1 MTHRI
6 GEQLGKYR
14 LVRLLG
20 QGSFADVYLGE
31 HLYLQTHAAVK
42 VLRTQLAKEDAE
54 SFLNEAQT
62 IARLVHPHIIRI
74 FDFDVQE
81 GTPFLVMDY
90 APNGTLR
97 QRHPRHNPIPPNTVV
112 YYVKQIA
119 DALQYA
125 HEQRL
130 IHRDVKPE
138 NVLLGRRN
146 EVLLS
151 DFGIV
156 QPAQATGL
164 EVTQKIVGTMAY
176 MAPEQLQGKSRIA
189 SDQYALGV
197 MTYEWLSG
205 ERPFEGVLG
214 EIASQHLFTPPPP
227 LRGKNSSISP
237 AVEEV
242 VMTTL
247 AKDPKQR
254 FASVRAFAMALEQAI
269 ATTSSVSPYAPTTPT
284 LPPPAPSVVLQPS
297 TDQQQLPS
305 NPTPS
310 MTYMRPYAIDQ
321 QSPAQQ
327 QQGVVAS
334 SSRSSTSQTP
344 VFTDPPHQV
353 QQQLVSATHSEPPST
368 DPGRWKQQGKRKVR
382 YAAFL
387 IVLAILVI
395 AATSAT
401 IVLWPKPATTSHPGI
416 GIGVTR
422 APDGEYIGISD
433 GTFAF
438 DTNRPDGSLKNQAA
452 EKLKAHDSSAAVALW
467 QSAIQQD
474 TNDAEALIYL
484 EDQRVLAS
492 HAPYITLIVGIY
504 LTKDFVSDGRNDL
517 QGAYVAQKEY
527 NDGSK
532 LPGGVQVRLLI
543 ANAGSKMIYAT
554 TVAKQIVQA
563 AQVDKTIVG
572 VMGLPYGN
580 ISRAMI
586 QVLSAAHIP
595 MVSPTASDDL
605 LTSISHYFFRV
616 VPSDK
621 RQVAAGAQYAENTL
635 QASRAALFV
644 DPNDGYSKEVATD
657 FEQQFIT
664 DGKNIVAIENY
675 SIGHPAMLPGLLQD
689 DLKHSPD
696 MIYFAGNA
704 TDAGALLTDLPTS
717 GPFANLQVIGTVTLY
732 GTYPDSAR
740 ANFKRL
746 HFTSAADPNEW
757 SPQSVWPHR
766 PAFFT
771 EYARDFDPAKQHRGN
786 PYGYTLSSATTMLS
800 YDAMLALLAAN
811 QSALAGFTGGKKL
824 LLPGDLQ
831 QALTKITGSS
841 TIQGATG
848 QISFGF
854 DGNPVNKAVVLLG
867 VNGNGHIRFDS
878 VLGPLLV
885 GSIEPGS

>member
-297 TDQQQLPS
+297 TDQQQL
-305 NPTPS
+305 
-310 MTYMRPYAIDQ
+310 
-321 QSPAQQ
+321 
-327 QQGVVAS
+327 
-334 SSRSSTSQTP
+334 
-344 VFTDPPHQV
+344 
-353 QQQLVSATHSEPPST
+353 VSATHSEPPST
-368 DPGRWKQQGKRKVR
+368 DPGKWKQQGKRKVR

-621 RQVAAGAQYAENTL
+621 RQVAAGAQYAENAL

-689 DLKHSPD
+689 ALKHSPD